1 MNLIRKIMKNWQ
13 LNLLITAYASVSC
26 TRFLTV
32 RTISS
37 DDSGLYKDLM
47 LVSITAILG
56 EFIVV
61 GSVYIYQ
68 CLVSPDR
75 TMSESIQFMQF
86 VVPAACDFTRMMI
99 YIFSLAALSTVMLD
113 CVTAVSLGVG
123 LVMTAVL
130 CKYVLASW
138 NQLFS
143 FTLIMISLTGLGWLL
158 FVDYTDLEPDYGG
171 I

>member
-1 MNLIRKIMKNWQ
+1 MKNWQ

-26 TRFLTV
+26 SRFLAV
-32 RTISS
+32 RSVSS
-37 DDSGLYKDLM
+37 DESGLYKDLM

-68 CLVSPDR
+68 CLVSSER

-86 VVPAACDFTRMMI
+86 LVPAACDFTKMMI
-99 YIFSLAALSTVMLD
+99 YIFSLAALSTLLLD
-113 CVTAVSLGVG
+113 WVAAVSLGVG

-130 CKYVLASW
+130 SKYVLASW
-138 NQLFS
+138 NQLLS
-143 FTLIMISLTGLGWLL
+143 FAMITISLTGLGWLL
-158 FVDYTDLEPDYGG
+158 YADYLGTKPDGG
-171 I
+171 